1 MIFIDRWFLIVIYNS
16 YFKHVIVENIA
27 LNKPTWQEHPYY
39 KDRWG
44 ADLAVDGQYSD
55 RSAQGGQCTISADL
69 MTTAQWRVD
78 LGEILD
84 VSHIVIYYRTDNR
97 IWGKQA
103 C

>member
-16 YFKHVIVENIA
+16 YFKHVIVENMA
-27 LNKPTWQEHPYY
+27 LNKPTWQEHPFSGYQ
-39 KDRWG
+39 WG
-44 ADLAVDGQYSD
+44 ADLAVDGLYTD
-55 RSAQGGQCTISADL
+55 LSAQGGQCTISADL